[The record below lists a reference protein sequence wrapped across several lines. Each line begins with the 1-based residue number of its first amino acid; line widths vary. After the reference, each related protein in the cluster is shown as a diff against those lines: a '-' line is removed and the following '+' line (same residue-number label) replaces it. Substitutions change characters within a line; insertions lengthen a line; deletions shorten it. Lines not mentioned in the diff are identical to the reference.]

1 MDGRTDGW
9 MHEFY
14 SVSAV
19 IASVEHGIT
28 LVCVFVCVAAC
39 VLGEGL
45 RGSKSFERGITLTY
59 IFDAACV
66 PGERLRGPQQ
76 LPGE

>member
-1 MDGRTDGW
+1 MSIWQKGLRGNKPF
-9 MHEFY
+9 EQE
-14 SVSAV
+14 V
-19 IASVEHGIT
+19 T
-28 LVCVFVCVAAC
+28 LVFVCVAAC